1 MPTITSTRLTKKQ
14 SLSTKDAYCVR
25 IERKDGKVIRYTN
38 WDKDLVM
45 SNRINKEGVS
55 EALSSSVTY
64 YSLSGYTPSAIN
76 NSSNLSPSSFDLEGV
91 LNAVEQGTGSIE
103 EKIQKSPAYAFIN
116 KKGTAFSVEEKR
128 NLRPSRLLDNS
139 NSTFVEVVVDNKD
152 SFDYATDPLEIDF
165 HFKAKTKVNS
175 IELNYVDSA
184 SGVIDAFTYIGVQYS
199 TDGNTFIDV
208 FPTRNGLNPVSK
220 LYTIDLEETIECR
233 DIRIVFGPQNSGT
246 GDTTRRLA
254 TVKFFENKTLT
265 NITSITREDIR
276 LGYYDFARIYVFIT
290 DSENPVEDEEKQLTG
305 FWSETELKDG
315 VYIAEVKS
323 IAQALD
329 TTHGRFF
336 NAKCDTVFTGP
347 RCGVKRSSVD
357 WLADIHA
364 QAGVEGDARLG
375 TVVKPTT
382 QNGFWYKATSTG
394 FAGATEPTW
403 PTTLGNTVVDNEVT
417 WETVYATTVNES
429 VSSVTNSKT
438 LILNSSTTLSN
449 LPNAHFEN
457 GTIEFS
463 SGDLTGLKF
472 TIKTYDST
480 TRTITLKEK
489 MISLPST
496 SDSVVLTVGCKKRF
510 DLDCNLRFGNKKN
523 YQGFPH
529 IPGTQVITRFGG
541 Q

>member
-25 IERKDGKVIRYTN
+25 IERRDGKVIRYTN

-45 SNRINKEGVS
+45 STRIDTEGVS
-55 EALSSSVTY
+55 QALSSDVTY

-76 NSSNLSPSSFDLEGV
+76 NSSNLSPSAFDLEGV
-91 LNAVEQGTGSIE
+91 LDAIEQGSGSIE
-103 EKIQKSPAYAFIN
+103 EKTQKNPEYVSLN
-116 KKGTAFSVEEKR
+116 KRGTSYSSIELR
-128 NLRPSRLLDNS
+128 NLVLSTLLDDNL
-139 NSTFVEVVVDNKD
+139 STDGIDVVVDNKD
-152 SFDYATDPLEIDF
+152 SFSYGADSLEIDF
-165 HFKAKTKVNS
+165 HFKTTTKVNS
-175 IELNYVDSA
+175 IELEYSDGATYDSL
-184 SGVIDAFTYIGVQYS
+184 TYLGIQYS
-199 TDGNTFIDV
+199 TDGETFIDV
-208 FPTRNGLNPVSK
+208 FPMRKGLSRVDDV
-220 LYTIDLEETIECR
+220 YTIDLPETIECR
-233 DIRIVFGPQNSGT
+233 DIRLCFGPQFTGT
-246 GDTTRRLA
+246 GHVKRDLA

-323 IAQALD
+323 LTQALD
-329 TTHGRFF
+329 TTHGRFY
-336 NAKCDTVFTGP
+336 NAKCDSVFTGP
-347 RCGVKRSSVD
+347 RCGVKRSAVEWVSE
-357 WLADIHA
+357 IHT
-364 QAGVEGDARLG
+364 QAGVEDDARLG

-382 QNGFWYKATSTG
+382 QNGFWYKATTTG
-394 FAGATEPTW
+394 FADTTEPTW
-403 PTTLGNTVVDNEVT
+403 PTTLGDTVVDNQVT
-417 WETVYATTVNES
+417 WEAVYATTVDES
-429 VSSVTNSKT
+429 VNSVTDGKT
-438 LILNSSTTLSN
+438 LVLNTSTTLSN
-449 LPNAHFEN
+449 LPNSHFEN
-457 GTIEFS
+457 GTIEFT
-463 SGDLTGLKF
+463 SGDIEGLKF
-472 TIKTYDST
+472 TIKTYDSA

-489 MISLPST
+489 MISLPSA
-496 SDSVVLTVGCKKRF
+496 SDTVRLTVGCKKRF

>member
-38 WDKDLVM
+38 WDKNLVM
-45 SNRINKEGVS
+45 SNRINKEGAS

-76 NSSNLSPSSFDLEGV
+76 NAGNLSPSSFDLEGV
-91 LNAVEQGTGSIE
+91 LNALEQGSGTLE
-103 EKIQKSPAYAFIN
+103 EEVQKNPDYVLLN
-116 KKGTAFSVEEKR
+116 RRGTSYSTSEKR
-128 NLRPSRLLDNS
+128 QLVLSNLLDNDPA
-139 NSTFVEVVVDNKD
+139 TDGIDVVVDNKD
-152 SFDYATDPLEIDF
+152 SFNYATDPLELDF
-165 HFKAKTKVNS
+165 HFRTTTKINIIKLGYLYGS
-175 IELNYVDSA
+175 IYDS
-184 SGVIDAFTYIGVQYS
+184 STYIGVQYS
-199 TDGNTFIDV
+199 TDGNTFIEA
-208 FPTRNGLNPVSK
+208 FPMRSGLSRVDGV
-220 LYTIDLEETIECR
+220 YTIDLPETIECR
-233 DIRIVFGPQNSGT
+233 DIRICFGPQNLGA
-246 GDTTRRLA
+246 GHVKRDLA
-254 TVKFFENKTLT
+254 TVQFFEKTTLT

-290 DSENPVEDEEKQLTG
+290 DSENPIEDEEKQLTG

-323 IAQALD
+323 LADALN
-329 TTHGRFF
+329 TTHGRFYH
-336 NAKCDTVFTGP
+336 AKCDTVFTGP
-347 RCGVKRSSVD
+347 RCGVRKSSVS
-357 WLADIHA
+357 WLSDMHA
-364 QAGVEGDARLG
+364 QAGVEDDARLG
-375 TVVKPTT
+375 TVVKPTS

-394 FAGATEPTW
+394 FVGATEPTW

-417 WETVYATTVNES
+417 WETVYATTINES

-438 LILNSSTTLSN
+438 LVLNSSTTLSN

-457 GTIEFS
+457 GTLEFS

-489 MISLPST
+489 MISLPSA
-496 SDSVVLTVGCKKRF
+496 SDNVVLTVGCKKRF
-510 DLDCNLRFGNKKN
+510 DLDCDLKFGNKKN

-529 IPGTQVITRFGG
+529 MPGTQVITRFGG